1 MFAQPSPVFLSP
13 YSLIFLFDHT
23 RDNSCDNSDYMRNG
37 DFAPTRLHAQTEAV
51 HMLADLKTQ
60 GNAETEVGLLTM
72 AGKRCG
78 MMICGSGETRPF
90 CCIAQ

>member
-1 MFAQPSPVFLSP
+1 
-13 YSLIFLFDHT
+13 
-23 RDNSCDNSDYMRNG
+23 MRNG

-72 AGKRCG
+72 AGKRYG
-78 MMICGSGETRPF
+78 RKMSPGLAAMDV
-90 CCIAQ
+90 A